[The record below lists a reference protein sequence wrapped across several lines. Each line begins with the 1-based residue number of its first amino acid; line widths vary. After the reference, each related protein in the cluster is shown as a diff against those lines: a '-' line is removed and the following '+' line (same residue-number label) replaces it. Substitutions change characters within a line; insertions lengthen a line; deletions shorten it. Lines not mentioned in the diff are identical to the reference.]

1 MNYRT
6 LFLAFSLAIVPT
18 VSMAQST
25 SADRYG
31 ASEALS
37 VHDARLGE
45 VLMVRQVTLQNDR
58 SVNTGSAIGA
68 AVGYAA
74 AQQVE
79 GSYHDVARVAG
90 TVIGGVA
97 GTSVQRR
104 LSGRKAIEIY
114 VRDFSSNGRVVVIV
128 QDHTDGIQQGDRV
141 FLVGS
146 GSTTRVVRIPVEAG
160 ISDNSRNGLTRL
172 GNFVSPTS
180 VTAIGSQACS
190 IWCPFGPGPGPGYT
204 CAQGEEGQQEA
215 WVVLGTSDG
224 VAHGSITGTSIGSG
238 AR

>member
-1 MNYRT
+1 MNYQT
-6 LFLAFSLAIVPT
+6 LTLAITLAIVPV
-18 VSMAQST
+18 VSMAQSNST

-45 VLMVRQVTLQNDR
+45 VFMVRQVTIQNDR
-58 SVNTGSAIGA
+58 SVYTGSAVGA

-79 GSYHDVARVAG
+79 GSYRDAARVAG

-97 GTSVQRR
+97 GTSVQRG
-104 LSGRKAIEIY
+104 LSGRKAVEIY

-128 QDHTDGIQQGDRV
+128 QDHTNGIQQGDRV

-146 GSTTRVVRIPVEAG
+146 GSKTRVVP
-160 ISDNSRNGLTRL
+160 ISEDMGSYDSARG
-172 GNFVSPTS
+172 S
-180 VTAIGSQACS
+180 V
-190 IWCPFGPGPGPGYT
+190 Y
-204 CAQGEEGQQEA
+204 
-215 WVVLGTSDG
+215 
-224 VAHGSITGTSIGSG
+224 TSIGNR

>member
-1 MNYRT
+1 MNAHV
-6 LFLAFSLAIVPT
+6 LFLALAIAVPS
-18 VSMAQST
+18 VASAQSS
-25 SADRYG
+25 SANRYG

-37 VHDARLGE
+37 VQEARLGE
-45 VLMVRQVTLQNDR
+45 VLMVRQVTIQNDR
-58 SVNTGSAIGA
+58 SFNTGSAIGA

-79 GSYHDVARVAG
+79 GNYRDAARVAG
-90 TVIGGVA
+90 SVIGGVA

-128 QDHTDGIQQGDRV
+128 QDQTDGIQQGDRV

-146 GSTTRVVRIPVEAG
+146 GRKTRVVRIPVEAG
-160 ISDNSRNGLTRL
+160 ISDHNRIGSIGS
-172 GNFVSPTS
+172 GNFSSPVN
-180 VTAIGSQACS
+180 VTAVGSQACS
-190 IWCPFGPGPGPGYT
+190 IWCPLGPGQGPGCT

-215 WVVLGTSDG
+215 WVGLGTSDG
-224 VAHGSITGTSIGSG
+224 VAHGSIAGTSIGSG

>member
-1 MNYRT
+1 MNAHI
-6 LFLAFSLAIVPT
+6 LFLALAIAVPGLAC
-18 VSMAQST
+18 AQST
-25 SADRYG
+25 SASRYG

-79 GSYHDVARVAG
+79 GSYRDAARVAG

-97 GTSVQRR
+97 GTSVQRG

-114 VRDFSSNGRVVVIV
+114 VRDVSSNGRVVVIV

-146 GSTTRVVRIPVEAG
+146 GSTTRVVRVPVEAG
-160 ISDNSRNGLTRL
+160 ISDNNRIGLTGL
-172 GNFVSPTS
+172 GNFFSPAN

-190 IWCPFGPGPGPGYT
+190 IWCPFGPGPGPGCT
-204 CAQGEEGQQEA
+204 RAQGEEGQQEA
-215 WVVLGTSDG
+215 WVGLGTSDG
-224 VAHGSITGTSIGSG
+224 VAHGSIAGTSIGSG